1 MVRAVAPHM
10 MEQKDGKII
19 NIIGSAGRTP
29 TPTFLPG
36 STTNAA
42 LINFTKGISKELAK
56 YNVRINAIS
65 PGVTSTECAI
75 RLAGQRAS
83 VKGIT
88 IEEEQKD
95 VLESIPLG
103 NMVHPD
109 EIASFVLLLASN
121 LVPTMTGS
129 EIVIDGGAQPGI

>member
-1 MVRAVAPHM
+1 MVRAVAPNM
-10 MEQKDGKII
+10 MQYRDGKII

-29 TPTFLPG
+29 SHTFLPG

-65 PGVTSTECAI
+65 PGVTSTERAI
-75 RLAGQRAS
+75 RLADQRAS
-83 VKGIT
+83 AKGIT
-88 IEEEQKD
+88 VEEEEKD
-95 VLESIPLG
+95 VLASIPLG

-121 LVPTMTGS
+121 LVPSRPRS